1 MSEVSKIEEIIKN
14 KLEEE
19 TKRSTDQL
27 VERIKSETK
36 DAINRI
42 NGVYSSAINTL
53 KKLELTDATI
63 FEFFEKTQGNIRVV
77 EIDNN
82 WRSLLHVNVNGGTD
96 VLSSNTIYLTEKT
109 RYKIIVMAIEQPS
122 GEVESEAEK

>member
-19 TKRSTDQL
+19 TKRNIDQL
-27 VERIKSETK
+27 VERMTSETQE
-36 DAINRI
+36 AINRI
-42 NGVYSSAINTL
+42 NGVYNSAINTL

-63 FEFFEKTQGNIRVV
+63 FEFFEKTQGNIRVA
-77 EIDNN
+77 EC
-82 WRSLLHVNVNGGTD
+82 RSDWGETLHVLAGSVD
-96 VLSSNTIYLTEKT
+96 VLHPNSIQLKKKA

-122 GEVESEAEK
+122 EEVESRAGK